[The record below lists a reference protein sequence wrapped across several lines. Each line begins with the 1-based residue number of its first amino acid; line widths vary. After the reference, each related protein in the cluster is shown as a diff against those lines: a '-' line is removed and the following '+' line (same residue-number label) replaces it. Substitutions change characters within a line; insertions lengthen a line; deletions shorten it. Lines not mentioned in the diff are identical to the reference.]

1 MKAVV
6 YSFTRRGAMLS
17 INIGEALQKFDFE
30 VRCLT
35 MPKFAEVERC
45 GLPGEKVY
53 RDLNEIDPNSSY
65 FSVILVK
72 EKEFDK

>member
-35 MPKFAEVERC
+35 MPKFAEEMHPKTRKF
-45 GLPGEKVY
+45 PMTA
-53 RDLNEIDPNSSY
+53 
-65 FSVILVK
+65 SVV
-72 EKEFDK
+72 

>member
-35 MPKFAEVERC
+35 MPKFAE
-45 GLPGEKVY
+45 EKIFFGSDG
-53 RDLNEIDPNSSY
+53 RS
-65 FSVILVK
+65 
-72 EKEFDK
+72 

>member
-35 MPKFAEVERC
+35 MPKFAE
-45 GLPGEKVY
+45 EKIFLEAMDY
-53 RDLNEIDPNSSY
+53 HN
-65 FSVILVK
+65 K
-72 EKEFDK
+72 A

>member
-30 VRCLT
+30 VPMFNYAKIC
-35 MPKFAEVERC
+35 
-45 GLPGEKVY
+45 
-53 RDLNEIDPNSSY
+53 
-65 FSVILVK
+65 
-72 EKEFDK
+72 

>member
-35 MPKFAEVERC
+35 MPKFAEEKIFLEAMDDHNKACVYDCSPVDWMCDFSC
-45 GLPGEKVY
+45 G
-53 RDLNEIDPNSSY
+53 NCA
-65 FSVILVK
+65 
-72 EKEFDK
+72 